1 MWGGREQNRK
11 SDKEEEVKKKKKF
24 LILMDGQV
32 NGKSEELV
40 AERSNVDS
48 YIATYLTDSVGFVD

>member
-11 SDKEEEVKKKKKF
+11 SDKEEEVKKKKF